1 MKKITIVAAFPYEK
15 DMKEWEE
22 LQKFTAQLNQFYGRF
37 NLHVELKEYTGKIEK
52 NEKELFSVKGMR
64 RELMDYTAKSV
75 FCSFILFCKKEELDP
90 DDMNHLIRTLMQ
102 MKKAEIAAYFR
113 PEEGMQPVR
122 NDLIRRIAAVD
133 AKNIVPREDR
143 NRLSDM
149 AKQYMNMA
157 FGFERERKL
166 KEAEAAYREVLVIQK
181 KLVKADEN
189 TYLQDI
195 SFPYHNLGTLYF
207 QSGRYEE
214 AEQMYLAALDARRR
228 LVSQKGEAYL
238 PLVAASG
245 NALGALYLQR
255 DKIEEA
261 EKLFTEVMD
270 IRRKLAN
277 DQDDRSRI
285 ALADICGNM
294 GNLYNKQKKTQEA
307 IAILN
312 EALTILTE
320 LLIKY
325 EKDSATGKETLE
337 SLRKKAAATSNT
349 LGILQ
354 GQAGQPEEA
363 IRRYQQAIELYE
375 KMAVDKPEENTPMV
389 AMVTYNLFH
398 IYRSQKMVQEAAE
411 AHRNSYMMCMENQKH
426 PLCSQL
432 LTIMKKEM
440 EQDRKRQ
447 AEIGDKL
454 AEQAKSQHENGLFE
468 ESIRTW
474 NQAAKL
480 HSALPD
486 SENQAKAAL
495 AYTELGLLY
504 WDTRQMKEAEE
515 SYLTSLKLYQLL
527 AEKDKIHLPE
537 VAVASYNLGIFYQ
550 ETREEDVNEYLR
562 LAFETAGQ
570 CLELSEQCRE
580 IYENLENEPL
590 YEGQETGTS
599 EDMDEGSMTDSEA
612 AYENAEESA
621 EIEESEDA
629 ESDRADSETETES
642 DSEAETKAESEE
654 IGKQKSGGWFQKL
667 FGKK

>member
-1 MKKITIVAAFPYEK
+1 MKKVTIVAAFPYGK
-15 DMKEWEE
+15 DTKEWEE
-22 LQKFTAQLNQFYGRF
+22 LQTFATQLNQFYGRF
-37 NLHVELKEYTGKIEK
+37 NLQVELKECTGTIEK

-64 RELMDYTAKSV
+64 RELMDYAAKSV

-90 DDMNHLIRTLMQ
+90 DDMNHLIRSLMQ

-143 NRLSDM
+143 KRLSDM

-157 FGFERERKL
+157 FSFERERKL
-166 KEAEAAYREVLVIQK
+166 KEAEAAYREALVIQK

-214 AEQMYLAALDARRR
+214 AEQMYKAALDARRR

-255 DKIEEA
+255 DRIEEA

-270 IRRKLAN
+270 IRRKLVN
-277 DQDDRSRI
+277 DQDDRSQI

-325 EKDSATGKETLE
+325 EKDSATGKETME

-363 IRRYQQAIELYE
+363 IRRYRQAIELYE
-375 KMAVDKPEENTPMV
+375 KMAADKPEENTPMV

-398 IYRSQKMVQEAAE
+398 IYRNQKMVQEAAE
-411 AHRNSYMMCMENQKH
+411 AHQKSYMLCMENQKH

-447 AEIGDKL
+447 AEVGDKL
-454 AEQAKSQHENGLFE
+454 AEQAKDQHENGLFE

-480 HSALPD
+480 YSALPD

-504 WDTRQMKEAEE
+504 WDTRQIKEAEE
-515 SYLTSLKLYQLL
+515 SYQTSLKIYQLL

-550 ETREEDVNEYLR
+550 EIREEDVNEYLR

-570 CLELSEQCRE
+570 CLDLSEQCRE
-580 IYENLENEPL
+580 IYENLEDEPL
-590 YEGQETGTS
+590 YEDLKKEAAEETAEYSVTDGVA
-599 EDMDEGSMTDSEA
+599 EGEKTFEAAQGLEAAAAEPEKNDSEE
-612 AYENAEESA
+612 EN
-621 EIEESEDA
+621 SE
-629 ESDRADSETETES
+629 
-642 DSEAETKAESEE
+642 K
-654 IGKQKSGGWFQKL
+654 KSGSWFRKL

>member
-1 MKKITIVAAFPYEK
+1 MKKVTIVAAFPYGK
-15 DMKEWEE
+15 DTKEWEE
-22 LQKFTAQLNQFYGRF
+22 LQTFATQLNQFYGRF
-37 NLHVELKEYTGKIEK
+37 NLQVELKECTGTIEK

-64 RELMDYTAKSV
+64 RELMDYAAKSV

-90 DDMNHLIRTLMQ
+90 DDMNHLIRSLMQ

-143 NRLSDM
+143 KRLSDM

-157 FGFERERKL
+157 FSFERERKL
-166 KEAEAAYREVLVIQK
+166 KEAEAAYREALVIQK

-214 AEQMYLAALDARRR
+214 AEQMYKAALDARRR

-255 DKIEEA
+255 DRIEEA

-270 IRRKLAN
+270 IRRKLVN
-277 DQDDRSRI
+277 DQDDRSQI

-325 EKDSATGKETLE
+325 EKDSATGKETME

-363 IRRYQQAIELYE
+363 IRRYRQAIELYE

-398 IYRSQKMVQEAAE
+398 IYRNQKMVQEAAE
-411 AHRNSYMMCMENQKH
+411 AHQKSYMLCMENQKH

-447 AEIGDKL
+447 AEVGDKL
-454 AEQAKSQHENGLFE
+454 AEQAKDQHENGLFE

-480 HSALPD
+480 YSALPD

-504 WDTRQMKEAEE
+504 WDTRQIKEAEE
-515 SYLTSLKLYQLL
+515 SYQTSLKIYQLL

-550 ETREEDVNEYLR
+550 EIREEDVNEYLR

-570 CLELSEQCRE
+570 CLDLSEQCRE
-580 IYENLENEPL
+580 IYENLEDEPL
-590 YEGQETGTS
+590 YEGQETETAEETAEYSVTDGVA
-599 EDMDEGSMTDSEA
+599 EGEKTFEAAQGLEAAAAEPEKNDSEE
-612 AYENAEESA
+612 EN
-621 EIEESEDA
+621 SE
-629 ESDRADSETETES
+629 
-642 DSEAETKAESEE
+642 K
-654 IGKQKSGGWFQKL
+654 KSGSWFRKL